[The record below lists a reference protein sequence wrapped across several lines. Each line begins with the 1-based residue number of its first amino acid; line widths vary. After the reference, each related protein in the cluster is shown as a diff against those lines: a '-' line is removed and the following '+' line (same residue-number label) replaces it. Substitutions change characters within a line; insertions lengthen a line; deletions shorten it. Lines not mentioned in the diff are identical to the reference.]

1 MIPSEPLLT
10 AINLNAEGSRSPE
23 NVEARDAALR
33 QAAKEFEATFIAE
46 MLTYAGFDKALSSR
60 AGFGG
65 EAFSRLLIESYA
77 ADISESGSFGLA
89 DKIYNQLKDFRS

>member
-1 MIPSEPLLT
+1 MIQTAPLLT
-10 AINLNAEGSRSPE
+10 PIIPNTEQSKTPEG
-23 NVEARDAALR
+23 VKARDDALR

-60 AGFGG
+60 SGFGG
-65 EAFSRLLIESYA
+65 EAFSRLLIDSYA
-77 ADISESGSFGLA
+77 AEISDSGSFGLA